1 MKVYSNERPEVYSA
15 SGNEL
20 RIRWDIQKVTKPD
33 MEGNDQTTWEANE
46 ALCSVFCN
54 RSQIIEAI
62 IGSVYDTGA
71 EIALINNQADK
82 PEAYAEYQ
90 AFRAL
95 AKQLADG
102 WLNKDKP

>member
-1 MKVYSNERPEVYSA
+1 MKAFFSQKPSVYDA

-20 RIRWDIQKVTKPD
+20 RIRWDIQEVITD
-33 MEGNDQTTWEANE
+33 ELTQWSANE

-54 RSQIIEAI
+54 RSQMIEAI

-71 EIALINNQADK
+71 EIALINNQTDK
-82 PEAYAEYQ
+82 PEQYAEYQ

-95 AKQLADG
+95 AKSLADN
-102 WLNKDKP
+102 WLVKT

>member
-1 MKVYSNERPEVYSA
+1 MKAYSNNKPSVYDA

-20 RIRWDIQKVTKPD
+20 RIRWGIQEIVAD
-33 MEGNDQTTWEANE
+33 EQTTWEANE

>member
-1 MKVYSNERPEVYSA
+1 MKTYSTQEPTVYDA

-20 RIRWDIQKVTKPD
+20 RIRWDIQEVVTD
-33 MEGNDQTTWEANE
+33 ELTQWSANE
-46 ALCSVFCN
+46 AICSVFCN

-90 AFRAL
+90 AFRVL
-95 AKQLADG
+95 AKEIADNWLAS
-102 WLNKDKP
+102 K